1 MEHVL
6 RGHVLR
12 TDTRYKQHFW
22 SPSNQLAPNRHA
34 LQTGTNRRALQA
46 DTCSKHTCALNGHTA
61 HTNRHMRMGTALV
74 LPKSRT
80 TDLFFH
86 LRWSLQI
93 AAFVLLMHRPP
104 FLGYRHFKDF
114 GHGQIRR
121 HYIRCVLSKSVTC
134 SNGSFLDKHG
144 FMATSRFLVFS
155 IFCFTLN
162 KYSLSFRNM

>member
-61 HTNRHMRMGTALV
+61 HSTHKQAHVNGHCTSPTKEPNNRPVFPPEMKFTDRCFCSSYAQASVLRLQAFQRFWTWTNQKTLYPVCSIKISHMQQWFI
-74 LPKSRT
+74 SR
-80 TDLFFH
+80 
-86 LRWSLQI
+86 
-93 AAFVLLMHRPP
+93 
-104 FLGYRHFKDF
+104 
-114 GHGQIRR
+114 
-121 HYIRCVLSKSVTC
+121 
-134 SNGSFLDKHG
+134 
-144 FMATSRFLVFS
+144 
-155 IFCFTLN
+155 
-162 KYSLSFRNM
+162 